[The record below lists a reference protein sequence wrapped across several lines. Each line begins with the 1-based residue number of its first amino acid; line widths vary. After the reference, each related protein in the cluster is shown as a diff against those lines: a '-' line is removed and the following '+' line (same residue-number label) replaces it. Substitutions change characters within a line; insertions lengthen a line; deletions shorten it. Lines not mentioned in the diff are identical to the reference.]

1 MSLKFKREGNTMF
14 KKLTPTWW
22 LPLLVMSLVILLSPL
37 SLKPTFSDDQTPV
50 LQLPQEQC
58 SMRFVD
64 AEVKDVL
71 RLLAKEYK
79 LNLIISENV
88 GGVITV
94 DFDQVLLE
102 DIFFSVLKTADLGYT
117 LKGNVILVATQKE
130 LLDQETSRVK
140 ELEKQAEG
148 RKKILESQEM
158 LSETIKVQYILNTKS
173 NESIVKEITVG
184 KEEVRNL
191 TQLAGALQKMLSDQK
206 GANIQVV
213 DAANAL
219 VITDIPEK
227 VEQIKTLVKELDQH
241 SPQIMIE
248 SRIVLIS
255 SDHVRDIG
263 IQWGGRTQNQ
273 NLMISGQRDRS
284 WSTETSDTTG
294 TTSTSSST
302 TATNDKGSKE
312 GSVAGVDLPA
322 AIAAAGHGGSIGFL
336 LGDITKDFL
345 DIQLTALEDKGRG
358 KILASP
364 RVVTQDNQKAYIK
377 IGDEIPYQEITFSG
391 GATTTTVKF
400 KDAAIELEVS
410 PHTVGDKVFMD
421 IVVARKTPDFKNA
434 IAGNPTLRTQ
444 ALTTKVSVKNG
455 ETLVLGGLTEEEEIT
470 ATHAIPFFY
479 RIPLI
484 NFFFKNDSK
493 TKTKRELIIFITPTI
508 FTGDSTGDTDAQ
520 RIPG

>member
-1 MSLKFKREGNTMF
+1 MS
-14 KKLTPTWW
+14 KKLTPPWW
-22 LPLLVMSLVILLSPL
+22 LPLVMSLVILVAPL
-37 SLKPTFSDDQTPV
+37 SLKPTFSDDQPPV
-50 LQLPQEQC
+50 LQLPQERC

-88 GGVITV
+88 GGMITV

-130 LLDQETSRVK
+130 LLDQETSRIK
-140 ELEKQAEG
+140 ELEKQAEAK
-148 RKKILESQEM
+148 KKIQEAQGM
-158 LSETIKVQYILNTKS
+158 VSEMIKVQYILNTKS

-227 VEQIKTLVKELDQH
+227 VAQIKELVKELDKP

-248 SRIVLIS
+248 SRLVLVDT
-255 SDHVRDIG
+255 DHVRDIG
-263 IQWGGRTQNQ
+263 IEWGGRVQSQ
-273 NLMISGQRDRS
+273 DLMISGRRDRS

-294 TTSTSSST
+294 TTSTT
-302 TATNDKGSKE
+302 TNTKKTEDK

-345 DIQLTALEDKGRG
+345 DVQLTAMEDKGRG

-391 GATTTTVKF
+391 GATTTTVMF

-410 PHTVGDKVFMD
+410 PHMVGDKVFMD
-421 IVVARKTPDFKNA
+421 IVVARKTPDFKLA
-434 IAGNPTLRTQ
+434 IAGNPTLTTQ

-455 ETLVLGGLTEEEEIT
+455 ETLVLGGLTEEEEVT
-470 ATHAIPFFY
+470 TTRAIPFFY
-479 RIPLI
+479 KIPLI

-520 RIPG
+520 RISG

>member
-1 MSLKFKREGNTMF
+1 MF
-14 KKLTPTWW
+14 KKITPTWW
-22 LPLLVMSLVILLSPL
+22 LPLLVMSLVVLLSPL
-37 SLKPTFSDDQTPV
+37 SLKPTFSDDQPPV
-50 LQLPQEQC
+50 LQLPQERC

-64 AEVKDVL
+64 ADVKDVL

-102 DIFFSVLKTADLGYT
+102 DVFFSVLRTAGLGYVQR
-117 LKGNVILVATQKE
+117 GEVILVGTQKE
-130 LLDQETSRVK
+130 LLEQETAQIK
-140 ELEKQAEG
+140 ELEKQAEAK
-148 RKKILESQEM
+148 KKILEAQGM
-158 LSETIKVQYILNTKS
+158 VSETIKVQYILNTNS
-173 NESIVKEITVG
+173 NQSIVKEIAVG

-227 VEQIKTLVKELDQH
+227 VEQIKTLVKELDH
-241 SPQIMIE
+241 PSNQIMIE
-248 SRIVLIS
+248 SRLVMVD

-263 IQWGGRTQNQ
+263 IEWGGRTKNQ

-284 WSTETSDTTG
+284 WSQETSDTTG
-294 TTSTSSST
+294 TEPT
-302 TATNDKGSKE
+302 TANTTKTSDKGSIQ
-312 GSVAGVDLPA
+312 GVDLPA

-345 DIQLTALEDKGRG
+345 DVQLTAMEDKGRG

-377 IGDEIPYQEITFSG
+377 VGDEIPYQEITFNG

-410 PHTVGDKVFMD
+410 PHIVGDKIFMD
-421 IVVARKTPDFKNA
+421 IVVARKTPDFKLA
-434 IAGNPTLRTQ
+434 IAGNPTLTTQ
-444 ALTTKVSVKNG
+444 ALTTKVSVKTG
-455 ETLVLGGLTEEEEIT
+455 ETLVLGGLTEEEDIT
-470 ATHAIPFFY
+470 TTHAIPFFY

>member
-1 MSLKFKREGNTMF
+1 VSLKFKREGNTMA
-14 KKLTPTWW
+14 KKLNSTWW
-22 LPLLVMSLVILLSPL
+22 LPLVMSLVILLSPL
-37 SLKPTFSDDQTPV
+37 SLKRALSDDQAPI
-50 LQLPQEQC
+50 LQLPQERC

-88 GGVITV
+88 GGMITV

-102 DIFFSVLKTADLGYT
+102 DIFFSVLKTAGLGYT

-130 LLDQETSRVK
+130 LLEHETARVK
-140 ELEKQAEG
+140 EIEKQTEAN
-148 RKKILESQEM
+148 KKILEAQTM
-158 LSETIKVQYILNTKS
+158 VSETIKVKYILNTKS

-191 TQLAGALQKMLSDQK
+191 TQLAGALQKMLSDRK
-206 GANIQVV
+206 GAGIQVV

-227 VEQIKTLVKELDQH
+227 VEQIKTLVKELDQP
-241 SPQIMIE
+241 STQIMIE
-248 SRIVLIS
+248 SRIVLVA

-263 IQWGGRTQNQ
+263 IEWGGRVQNQ
-273 NLMISGQRDRS
+273 DLMISGQRDRS
-284 WSTETSDTTG
+284 WSTTTSDTTG
-294 TTSTSSST
+294 TTSTT
-302 TATNDKGSKE
+302 TNTKTTEDKGSIQ
-312 GSVAGVDLPA
+312 GVDLPA

-377 IGDEIPYQEITFSG
+377 IGDEIPYQQLTFSG
-391 GATTTTVKF
+391 GATTTTVMF

-410 PHTVGDKVFMD
+410 PHMVGDEIFMD
-421 IVVARKTPDFKNA
+421 IVVARKTPDFKLA
-434 IAGNPTLRTQ
+434 IAGNPTLTTQ

-455 ETLVLGGLTEEEEIT
+455 ETLVVGGLTEEEEIT
-470 ATHAIPFFY
+470 TTHAIPFFY

-493 TKTKRELIIFITPTI
+493 SKTKRELIIFITPTI
-508 FTGDSTGDTDAQ
+508 FTGDSQGDTDAQ
-520 RIPG
+520 RISG

>member
-1 MSLKFKREGNTMF
+1 
-14 KKLTPTWW
+14 
-22 LPLLVMSLVILLSPL
+22 
-37 SLKPTFSDDQTPV
+37 
-50 LQLPQEQC
+50 
-58 SMRFVD
+58 
-64 AEVKDVL
+64 
-71 RLLAKEYK
+71 
-79 LNLIISENV
+79 
-88 GGVITV
+88 
-94 DFDQVLLE
+94 
-102 DIFFSVLKTADLGYT
+102 
-117 LKGNVILVATQKE
+117 
-130 LLDQETSRVK
+130 
-140 ELEKQAEG
+140 
-148 RKKILESQEM
+148 
-158 LSETIKVQYILNTKS
+158 
-173 NESIVKEITVG
+173 
-184 KEEVRNL
+184 
-191 TQLAGALQKMLSDQK
+191 MLSDQK

-227 VEQIKTLVKELDQH
+227 VEQIKTLVKELDQP
-241 SPQIMIE
+241 SAQIMIE
-248 SRIVLIS
+248 SRLVMVD

-263 IQWGGRTQNQ
+263 IEWGGRVQNQ
-273 NLMISGQRDRS
+273 DLMISGQRSRS
-284 WSTETSDTTG
+284 WSTETSNTTG
-294 TTSTSSST
+294 TDPTEAANTTKTSDT
-302 TATNDKGSKE
+302 GSI
-312 GSVAGVDLPA
+312 AGVDLPA

-345 DIQLTALEDKGRG
+345 DVQLTALEDKGRG

-377 IGDEIPYQEITFSG
+377 IGDEIPYQEVTFNG

-410 PHTVGDKVFMD
+410 PHMVGDKVFMD
-421 IVVARKTPDFKNA
+421 IVVARKTADFKLA

-455 ETLVLGGLTEEEEIT
+455 ETLVVGGLTEEEEIT
-470 ATHAIPFFY
+470 TTHAIPFFY

-493 TKTKRELIIFITPTI
+493 SKAKRELIIFITPTI

>member
-1 MSLKFKREGNTMF
+1 VSLKFKREGNTMS
-14 KKLTPTWW
+14 KRLTPPWW
-22 LPLLVMSLVILLSPL
+22 LPLVMSLVILVAPL
-37 SLKPTFSDDQTPV
+37 SLKSAFSDDQTPV
-50 LQLPQEQC
+50 LQLPQERC

-88 GGVITV
+88 GGMITV
-94 DFDQVLLE
+94 DFDQVFLE
-102 DIFFSVLKTADLGYT
+102 DIFFSVLKTAGLGYT
-117 LKGNVILVATQKE
+117 LEGNVILVATQKE
-130 LLDQETSRVK
+130 LLEHETARVK
-140 ELEKQAEG
+140 EIEKQTEAN
-148 RKKILESQEM
+148 KKILEAQTM
-158 LSETIKVQYILNTKS
+158 VSETIKVKYILNTKS

-191 TQLAGALQKMLSDQK
+191 TQLAGALQKMLSDRK
-206 GANIQVV
+206 GAGIQVV

-227 VEQIKTLVKELDQH
+227 VEQIKTLVKGLDQP
-241 SPQIMIE
+241 SAQIMIE
-248 SRIVLIS
+248 SRLVLVDA
-255 SDHVRDIG
+255 DHVRDIG
-263 IQWGGRTQNQ
+263 IEWGGRVKNQ
-273 NLMISGQRDRS
+273 DLMISGQRDRS
-284 WSTETSDTTG
+284 WSTITSDTTG

-302 TATNDKGSKE
+302 TATSDTGSKA

-345 DIQLTALEDKGRG
+345 DVQLTALEDKGRG

-377 IGDEIPYQEITFSG
+377 IGDEIPYQEVTFSG
-391 GATTTTVKF
+391 GATTTTVMF

-410 PHTVGDKVFMD
+410 PHMVGDKVFMD
-421 IVVARKTPDFKNA
+421 IVVARKTPDFKLA
-434 IAGNPTLRTQ
+434 IAGNPTLTTQ
-444 ALTTKVSVKNG
+444 ALTTKVSVRNG
-455 ETLVLGGLTEEEEIT
+455 ETLVVGGLTEEEEIT
-470 ATHAIPFFY
+470 TTHAIPFFY
-479 RIPLI
+479 KIPLI

-493 TKTKRELIIFITPTI
+493 SKSKRELIIFITPTI

-520 RIPG
+520 RISG

>member
-1 MSLKFKREGNTMF
+1 VSLKFKREGNTMF

-148 RKKILESQEM
+148 RKKILEFQEM
-158 LSETIKVQYILNTKS
+158 VSETIKVQYILNTKS

-227 VEQIKTLVKELDQH
+227 VEQIKTLVKGLDQP
-241 SPQIMIE
+241 SAQIMIE
-248 SRIVLIS
+248 ARLVMVD
-255 SDHVRDIG
+255 SDHLRDIG

-294 TTSTSSST
+294 TTPGSSNTKETSDT
-302 TATNDKGSKE
+302 

-377 IGDEIPYQEITFSG
+377 IGDEIPYREIVYGTG
-391 GATTTTVKF
+391 TETATVKF

-410 PHTVGDKVFMD
+410 PHMVGDKVFMD
-421 IVVARKTPDFKNA
+421 IVVCRKTPDFKLA

-470 ATHAIPFFY
+470 TTHAIPFFY

-493 TKTKRELIIFITPTI
+493 TKTKRELVIFITPTI
-508 FTGDSTGDTDAQ
+508 FTGDPTGDTDAQ